1 MTTVNEEVKKNG
13 IFDLIP
19 PSVDQ
24 GHIICKVLY
33 NENDDACDLRFLDFY
48 AVPESESADAVPEIV
63 GKTVRELYPE
73 TASCW
78 IEKADHASRTKQ
90 QTYIEYYTN
99 ALKHWFDVYFLFTG
113 SKDEDHVSVIFRNV
127 TGQKQNEAVNAF
139 LLEVQDSMAGQDTAE
154 KIAHTAGEKIGSF
167 LDVAFCQFLH
177 IEYTLAEWELLYQ
190 WHTEDGQVNH
200 EIISMPYW
208 RDEAFRHA
216 ARAGKSIVFP
226 KQGNEPEKAESA
238 DTAGKEL
245 SYVAVPF
252 HRNDALTFVLIVG
265 NPGLRNWQ
273 PFEIKLIEES
283 SARVFP
289 HLERALEKT
298 AMKEKEALT
307 QIVVDTTELATWEW
321 NLIVDEINWNKQ
333 HFELLGMEPKDER
346 VKSEAFLNHI
356 YPDDKEFVTAE
367 LAKSVHENL
376 PFSAEFRI
384 VRDDNIIRWMSGYG
398 RVTQQKNGVTTHM
411 SGVMLDITERKQT
424 EITLRNSEERLR
436 KLINDVKDYALFMIS
451 TDGII
456 IEWSPGAEKIK
467 GYTDEEI
474 IGKHFSIFYT
484 PEEIADSQP
493 EKELAK
499 AMAEGHAETEGVR
512 VRKSGERF
520 LASEVVTAV
529 YNINGKL
536 TGFSKIARDIGKHRQ
551 VHRLPKQPAE
561 QFRSV
566 VNSISEY
573 AIIIYDTGNYITD
586 WNPGAQIMFG
596 FTPEEAIGQFADII
610 YTDEDKAAGIPEKEI
625 LAVRK
630 EGRAVDERYHVRKD
644 QSQLYVSG
652 IMSPLYNKDGK
663 LAGYVKV
670 ARDLTERKKMEQTLK
685 DADRRKDEFMAMLG
699 HELRNPLAPI
709 RNILQIL
716 KLTHQNDEALN
727 SSVDMMMRQVDH
739 IVHLVNDLLDMSR
752 INNGKI
758 NFRPERTDLVSVTKR
773 AIEMARPM
781 FQAGNR
787 VLTVH
792 LPEESIYID
801 GDITRIIQIINNLLS
816 NGVKYT
822 LAEGRVI
829 LTLERVEDEAVL
841 SVKDNGVGI
850 AREHQNE
857 VFETFVQINAT
868 IDRSMGGLGLG
879 LSMVKQ
885 LVGLHGGS
893 VKVISAG
900 LGTGS
905 EFIVKFPVID

>member
-1 MTTVNEEVKKNG
+1 MSKDVDKTG
-13 IFDLIP
+13 IFDRML

-24 GHIICKVLY
+24 GYMLCKILYDQNEHPSDLFFLEFNVLPKR
-33 NENDDACDLRFLDFY
+33 EN
-48 AVPESESADAVPEIV
+48 ADKRPEIV
-63 GKTVRELYPE
+63 GKTVRELAPRS
-73 TASCW
+73 ASYW
-78 IEKADHASRTKQ
+78 IERAGYASRTKQ
-90 QTYIEYYTN
+90 QTHEEYYAG
-99 ALKHWFDVYFLFTG
+99 ALQQWFDVYFLFTG
-113 SKDEDHVSVIFRNV
+113 STDKDHISVIFRNI
-127 TGQKQNEAVNAF
+127 TRQKQKEASVAF
-139 LLEVQDSMAGQDTAE
+139 LLEMQDSMAGQDTAE
-154 KIAHTAGEKIGSF
+154 KIAHVAGEKIGTF
-167 LDVAFCQFLH
+167 LDIAFCQFIH
-177 IEYTLAEWELLYQ
+177 IDYTLAEWELLYQ
-190 WHTEDGQVNH
+190 WYTKDGQVNH
-200 EIISMPYW
+200 EIISIPYW

-216 ARAGKSIVFP
+216 ARAGKNIVFP
-226 KQGNEPEKAESA
+226 KPDNEPEKIGNA
-238 DTAGKEL
+238 DTTGTKL
-245 SYVAVPF
+245 SYIAVPF
-252 HRNDALTFVLIVG
+252 HRNHTLTFILVVG
-265 NPGLRNWQ
+265 NPALRNWQ
-273 PFEIKLIEES
+273 PFEIKLVEELS
-283 SARVFP
+283 VRIFP
-289 HLERALEKT
+289 HFERALEKS

-307 QIVVDTTELATWEW
+307 QIIVDTTELATWEW
-321 NLIVDEINWNKQ
+321 NLIIDEVSWNKQ
-333 HFELLGMEPKDER
+333 HFQLFGMKPQEGR

-356 YPDDKEFVTAE
+356 YPDDKEFITAE
-367 LAKSVHENL
+367 LAKSVHENV

-424 EITLRNSEERLR
+424 ETTLRNSEERLR
-436 KLINDVKDYALFMIS
+436 KLINDVHDYALFMIS
-451 TDGII
+451 ADGII
-456 IEWSPGAEKIK
+456 TEWSAGAEKIK
-467 GYTDEEI
+467 GYTDEEA
-474 IGKHFSIFYT
+474 IGKHFSMFYT
-484 PEEIADSQP
+484 PEDIADGQP
-493 EKELAK
+493 ERELVK
-499 AMAEGHAETEGVR
+499 AMAEGHAETEGTR

-529 YNINGKL
+529 YNISGKL
-536 TGFSKIARDIGKHRQ
+536 TGFNKIARSIAERRQ
-551 VHRLPKQPAE
+551 VHESPKQSIE

-566 VNSISEY
+566 VKSISEY

-596 FTPEEAIGQFADII
+596 FTPEEAIGQYAGII
-610 YTDEDKAAGIPEKEI
+610 YTAEDKKAGIPEKEI
-625 LAVRK
+625 FAARQ

-644 QSQLYVSG
+644 QSKLYVSG

-663 LAGYVKV
+663 LVGYVKV
-670 ARDLTERKKMEQTLK
+670 ARDLTERKKMEQALR

-716 KLTHQNDEALN
+716 KLTYQNDESLN

-739 IVHLVNDLLDMSR
+739 IVYLVNDLLDMSR

-758 NFRPERTDLVSVTKR
+758 NFRPERTDLVSVTRR
-773 AIEMARPM
+773 AVEMARPM
-781 FQAGNR
+781 FQNGNR
-787 VLTVH
+787 VLAVH

-822 LAEGRVI
+822 LAEGKVI
-829 LTLERVEDEAVL
+829 LTLKQIENEAVL

-850 AREHQNE
+850 AREHQYE

-885 LVGLHGGS
+885 LVGLHDGS